1 MGEYIG
7 VSAVLNTH
15 TKFGK
20 LTVGKH
26 VVSAKQRHSKD
37 SIFPLVVAL
46 SDLSPITKVQV
57 DYEPKPKNIFKFRV
71 NGADVY
77 SLPKEEVDYDPTK
90 TETLKVYLNVND

>member
-26 VVSAKQRHSKD
+26 MVSAKQRNSGD